1 MHHLEYYNETNTEHK
16 TLTLQLRSA
25 AMTWQ
30 GGNRFVRGVYQAYT
44 ISCLV
49 QGDYTRYNL
58 VVVASEFQVVETR
71 RWEDFLYPITC
82 QRDDSVLKTSRAQ
95 RAHVLIIVSKHR
107 RGGI

>member
-1 MHHLEYYNETNTEHK
+1 M
-16 TLTLQLRSA
+16 
-25 AMTWQ
+25 
-30 GGNRFVRGVYQAYT
+30 RGVYQAYT

-58 VVVASEFQVVETR
+58 VVVASEFLGCGESEPR
-71 RWEDFLYPITC
+71 RWQDFCYPITC

>member
-30 GGNRFVRGVYQAYT
+30 GGNRFVRGVYQAYI

-58 VVVASEFQVVETR
+58 VVVASEFLGCGDSEVGRLFLPDHVSTR
-71 RWEDFLYPITC
+71 RFRSENISSTTRSCTYNRIET
-82 QRDDSVLKTSRAQ
+82 
-95 RAHVLIIVSKHR
+95 
-107 RGGI
+107 